1 MAKEPENIHFKLN
14 SRGRKLCNIA
24 LNMNNLKNEIDSS
37 VFLSHNGEDVLFNNN
52 IEDFDRVLLDSPLP
66 DGADLIEIE
75 ALSNM
80 ISSDLQSD
88 EEKILNEN
96 NMHTAEVSLEFFRD
110 DDTIENDACA
120 ATLCL
125 GNIINKQ
132 NSPVKCF
139 KSPYTPHPSSPEC
152 VINHLDTDC
161 NNDFCPYFIGVEIRE
176 PLSVLSNFSGYST
189 PQANKPLPC
198 CASDVVTPHG
208 RKKSIRKDKGNIRRR
223 HMSEWIDVKR
233 KTLKNL
239 GKAYKT
245 RKGVLYEKKTI
256 KSPCKCRLKCF
267 EKITNNQRKK
277 IFKAFWKLGDHRE
290 QWFYISNLVSQN
302 LKRRVYV
309 DTQSRRKYTLK
320 YKLPLPTI
328 ECSDET
334 HLRVCK
340 KQFLSTLSISEQFV
354 YTAIQ
359 KTNKSTGIV
368 TTDNRG
374 KHKNHPRKITEDV
387 KKSVCDHIKH
397 LQPVESHYVRKD
409 TSRLYLDSDLNFHKL
424 FIMYNEWFNPNT
436 YESKAETERQYKNIA
451 NDNFKLS
458 FFKPKK
464 DQCDVCHK
472 YKTNESQTVLD
483 RQAYANHILNKN
495 TARNLK
501 AADKRDALSSSGK
514 IISATFDFQKVL
526 NTPYGEISVFYYK
539 RKLNTMNFTVFNLAA
554 KAATCYMWHEAEGK
568 RGSNEVSSCLSDFI
582 SKGVDAGAVEF
593 RFWSD
598 NCAGQNRNRIVF
610 AAYMLLSQKYNIT
623 IKHTFLEQGHTQQEG
638 DSVHALIERCAKNK
652 FVELNHTHF
661 LDFKSTL
668 SSKNWTKSLGGD
680 IVQWTKI
687 KEVKV
692 LPSEPMK
699 LHFKYNLDESQ
710 YKTIVTKTNTRR
722 RQQDH
727 TDVPRLYNQVLPISK
742 LKKKDLVSLCS
753 SGIIPAVHHNIY
765 QNLLVDSSNLNAE
778 TDSE

>member
-66 DGADLIEIE
+66 DGADLIEID

-96 NMHTAEVSLEFFRD
+96 NMHTAEFSLEFFRD

-125 GNIINKQ
+125 RNIINKQ

-139 KSPYTPHPSSPEC
+139 KSPHTPHPSSPEC

-161 NNDFCPYFIGVEIRE
+161 NNDFCPYFIGVQIRE

-189 PQANKPLPC
+189 PQANTPLSC

-245 RKGVLYEKKTI
+245 RKGVLNEKK
-256 KSPCKCRLKCF
+256 PL
-267 EKITNNQRKK
+267 N
-277 IFKAFWKLGDHRE
+277 HH
-290 QWFYISNLVSQN
+290 
-302 LKRRVYV
+302 
-309 DTQSRRKYTLK
+309 SRRKYTLK

-328 ECSDET
+328 ESSDET

-374 KHKNHPRKITEDV
+374 KHKNHPRKLTEDV

-539 RKLNTMNFTVFNLAA
+539 RKLNTMNFTVFNMAA

-652 FVELNHTHF
+652 CIYSPLEWFSLVRWAKEDGKPYTVVELNHTHF

-742 LKKKDLVSLCS
+742 LKKKRL
-753 SGIIPAVHHNIY
+753 
-765 QNLLVDSSNLNAE
+765 DSSNLNAE

>member
-14 SRGRKLCNIA
+14 SRGRKLCNIV

-96 NMHTAEVSLEFFRD
+96 NMHTAEFSLEFFRDD

-139 KSPYTPHPSSPEC
+139 KSPHTPHPSSPEC

-161 NNDFCPYFIGVEIRE
+161 NNDFCPYFIGVQIRE

-189 PQANKPLPC
+189 PQANTPLPC

-208 RKKSIRKDKGNIRRR
+208 
-223 HMSEWIDVKR
+223 
-233 KTLKNL
+233 
-239 GKAYKT
+239 
-245 RKGVLYEKKTI
+245 
-256 KSPCKCRLKCF
+256 
-267 EKITNNQRKK
+267 
-277 IFKAFWKLGDHRE
+277 
-290 QWFYISNLVSQN
+290 
-302 LKRRVYV
+302 
-309 DTQSRRKYTLK
+309 
-320 YKLPLPTI
+320 
-328 ECSDET
+328 
-334 HLRVCK
+334 
-340 KQFLSTLSISEQFV
+340 
-354 YTAIQ
+354 
-359 KTNKSTGIV
+359 
-368 TTDNRG
+368 
-374 KHKNHPRKITEDV
+374 
-387 KKSVCDHIKH
+387 VCDHIKH

-539 RKLNTMNFTVFNLAA
+539 RKLNTMNFTVYNLAA

-652 FVELNHTHF
+652 CIYSPLEWFSLVRWAKEDGKPYTVVELNHTHF

-668 SSKNWTKSLGGD
+668 SSKNGTKSLGGD

-710 YKTIVTKTNTRR
+710 YKIIVTKTNTRR

-753 SGIIPAVHHNIY
+753 SGIIPAVHHNFY
-765 QNLLVDSSNLNAE
+765 QNLLVHSPNLNAE

>member
-1 MAKEPENIHFKLN
+1 MYRI
-14 SRGRKLCNIA
+14 
-24 LNMNNLKNEIDSS
+24 
-37 VFLSHNGEDVLFNNN
+37 
-52 IEDFDRVLLDSPLP
+52 FDIPYYTVLL
-66 DGADLIEIE
+66 
-75 ALSNM
+75 NKKNY
-80 ISSDLQSD
+80 Q
-88 EEKILNEN
+88 KILNEN
-96 NMHTAEVSLEFFRD
+96 NMHTAEFSLEFFRD

-139 KSPYTPHPSSPEC
+139 KSPHTPHPSSPEC

-161 NNDFCPYFIGVEIRE
+161 NNDFCPYFIGVQIRE

-189 PQANKPLPC
+189 PQANTPLPC

-239 GKAYKT
+239 
-245 RKGVLYEKKTI
+245 
-256 KSPCKCRLKCF
+256 
-267 EKITNNQRKK
+267 
-277 IFKAFWKLGDHRE
+277 
-290 QWFYISNLVSQN
+290 
-302 LKRRVYV
+302 
-309 DTQSRRKYTLK
+309 
-320 YKLPLPTI
+320 
-328 ECSDET
+328 
-334 HLRVCK
+334 
-340 KQFLSTLSISEQFV
+340 
-354 YTAIQ
+354 
-359 KTNKSTGIV
+359 
-368 TTDNRG
+368 
-374 KHKNHPRKITEDV
+374 
-387 KKSVCDHIKH
+387 
-397 LQPVESHYVRKD
+397 
-409 TSRLYLDSDLNFHKL
+409 
-424 FIMYNEWFNPNT
+424 
-436 YESKAETERQYKNIA
+436 
-451 NDNFKLS
+451 
-458 FFKPKK
+458 
-464 DQCDVCHK
+464 
-472 YKTNESQTVLD
+472 
-483 RQAYANHILNKN
+483 
-495 TARNLK
+495 ARNLK

-539 RKLNTMNFTVFNLAA
+539 RKLNTMNFTVYNLAA

-652 FVELNHTHF
+652 CIYSPLEWFPLVRWAKEDGKPYTVVELNHTHF

-699 LHFKYNLDESQ
+699 LHFN
-710 YKTIVTKTNTRR
+710 
-722 RQQDH
+722 
-727 TDVPRLYNQVLPISK
+727 
-742 LKKKDLVSLCS
+742 
-753 SGIIPAVHHNIY
+753 SGIIPAVHHNFY
-765 QNLLVDSSNLNAE
+765 QNLLVDSPNLNAE